1 MFWLGVKVGC
11 RIRPNRI
18 DLNRRDGIDKF
29 VSRYNKRLNLNSDQI
44 EKYLRECLS
53 NVYNKYVFLS
63 LNRFFKILNRKL
75 QPTYITLHSICTV
88 YI

>member
-1 MFWLGVKVGC
+1 MGC

-53 NVYNKYVFLS
+53 NVYNK
-63 LNRFFKILNRKL
+63 
-75 QPTYITLHSICTV
+75 
-88 YI
+88 